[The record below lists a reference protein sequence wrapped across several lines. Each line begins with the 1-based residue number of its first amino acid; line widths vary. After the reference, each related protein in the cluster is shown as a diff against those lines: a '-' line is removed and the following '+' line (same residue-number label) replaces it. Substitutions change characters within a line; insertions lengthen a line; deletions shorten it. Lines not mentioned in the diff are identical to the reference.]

1 MECFLGEERRKT
13 RSSASSHLSGEWR
26 AADGPHAFEA
36 QVEPAKWLDKD
47 PVRLGGCETAK
58 LRGCD
63 PQSPG
68 ALDHPML
75 SCSSGHPASPWVGHV
90 VNREPPVPLSSVS
103 HDPSIT
109 SHPEHSARPAHPAR
123 PARPCTTTRVEA
135 TPEVLTVGDPR
146 EHNFFRSSSFVF
158 RPPPFVLWPPHW
170 FYISP
175 EHRGYH
181 PNAAR
186 RNKLVRASLVR

>member
-1 MECFLGEERRKT
+1 LECFLGEERRKT

-36 QVEPAKWLDKD
+36 QVELAKWLDKD
-47 PVRLGGCETAK
+47 PVRLRSCEAAIPRALEPWTIRCCRA
-58 LRGCD
+58 LRDTPHHRGSVTLSTESRRCLSRRSHMTH
-63 PQSPG
+63 PSHHIQNIQPVQHIQLVQLVRVRRPG
-68 ALDHPML
+68 
-75 SCSSGHPASPWVGHV
+75 W
-90 VNREPPVPLSSVS
+90 R
-103 HDPSIT
+103 
-109 SHPEHSARPAHPAR
+109 RP
-123 PARPCTTTRVEA
+123 
-135 TPEVLTVGDPR
+135 PEVLTVGDPR